1 MNTRSLPARLCVSPA
16 LMSAWRDCA
25 SVSPG
30 SFFFFTAQLS
40 TVSTTLKVF
49 IFLFIALW
57 VQNLTHIL
65 RCNSV
70 SLSGSKKMC
79 CTFYLG
85 SCAAVE
91 GGFVILPIVVPANTP
106 DFPERLRFFISL
118 SQFPPLGSQSSCISS
133 NLRHIFT
140 PFPFLIITTC
150 FWLWTE
156 GRFLYRGSSSSSVTE
171 TWEKRKEVN

>member
-1 MNTRSLPARLCVSPA
+1 
-16 LMSAWRDCA
+16 MS
-25 SVSPG
+25 
-30 SFFFFTAQLS
+30 AQLS
-40 TVSTTLKVF
+40 CRREEIVLLYHRDPF
-49 IFLFIALW
+49 FFLPLSCPLLAQHYKYLYSYLL
-57 VQNLTHIL
+57 QNLTHIL
-65 RCNSV
+65 WCNSV

-79 CTFYLG
+79 CTFYSG